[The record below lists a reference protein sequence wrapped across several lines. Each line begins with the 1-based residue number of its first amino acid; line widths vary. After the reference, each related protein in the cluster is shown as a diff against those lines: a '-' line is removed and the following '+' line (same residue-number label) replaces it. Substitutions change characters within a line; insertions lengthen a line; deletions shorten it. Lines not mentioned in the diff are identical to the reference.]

1 MKQGYNDALVT
12 YDEIVSA
19 LESIIDC
26 SITSNN
32 SDDLYVLNNKYETG
46 SFNKIY
52 GSEEFALRD
61 ALNSLKKTLISSSK
75 LIRMNLENDLSQ
87 YIDDV
92 YTINT
97 EYLIGQERKRI
108 AINESLINSLKQ
120 ASMDI
125 DILYQP
131 PVNDIDEYKTSL
143 DFLNDIDTTKVFND
157 FEKRVIAD
165 FPEFFKEEIELSN
178 NEDDNTKEIYNVSS
192 EQYIIPEE
200 INDDLIQIKK
210 AMDKAL
216 KINRLDIY
224 YKLKDKYEE
233 LEKVAP

>member
-19 LESIIDC
+19 LESIIEC

-178 NEDDNTKEIYNVSS
+178 DEDDNTKEIYNVSS

-233 LEKVAP
+233 LEKVSP

>member
-46 SFNKIY
+46 SFNKTY
-52 GSEEFALRD
+52 GNEEVVLCD
-61 ALNSLKKTLISSSK
+61 ALEALKKTLHSSSR

-87 YIDDV
+87 YDDNI
-92 YTINT
+92 YTIET

-108 AINESLINSLKQ
+108 AINESLVKSLKDE
-120 ASMDI
+120 SMNI

-131 PVNDIDEYKTSL
+131 PINEIDEHKTSL

-157 FEKRVIAD
+157 FEKRVISD
-165 FPEFFKEEIELSN
+165 FPEFFKEEIKLANDEESS
-178 NEDDNTKEIYNVSS
+178 TKEIYNVSS
-192 EQYIIPEE
+192 GQYIIPEE
-200 INDDLIQIKK
+200 ITDDLIQIKK

-233 LEKVAP
+233 LEKIAP